1 MDSDDTAMKPRKP
14 PKSPSPSDPARGA
27 RRMARGFVQTGGILK
42 NHIRSAGEK
51 RGFAETRLLTHWPEI
66 VGEALADISR
76 PIKVSY
82 GRQGLGAS
90 LTILTNG
97 ANAPIIQAQLPLIR
111 EKVNACY
118 GYAAISNIRIT
129 QTAETGF
136 AETGTPFEHARRA
149 PVSQAAERRNQAGS
163 DTRADD
169 YVADV
174 HDESLRTALAVLGRN
189 ILTRKAD

>member
-1 MDSDDTAMKPRKP
+1 MTPRKP
-14 PKSPSPSDPARGA
+14 PRKPASRAPDPGT
-27 RRMARGFVQTGGILK
+27 RRIARGFVQTGGIIR
-42 NHIRSAGEK
+42 NHIRTAGEK

-66 VGEALADISR
+66 VGEALARVSR
-76 PIKVSY
+76 PVKVSY
-82 GRQGLGAS
+82 GRQGLGAN

-97 ANAPIIQAQLPLIR
+97 ANAPIIQAQLPVIR

-118 GYAAISNIRIT
+118 GYAAISGIRIT

-136 AETGTPFEHARRA
+136 AEPQTPFAYPPKPAADTQKSPRA
-149 PVSQAAERRNQAGS
+149 AA
-163 DTRADD
+163 RADD

-189 ILTRKAD
+189 ILTRKPD